1 MEVMISEPQP
11 AGHTV
16 KKFRLPFTFV
26 VKKQN
31 SNDLFQVLAVKLK
44 RSEKKIAISG
54 FPATLMDLQRR
65 SKMKWLQ

>member
-1 MEVMISEPQP
+1 
-11 AGHTV
+11 V